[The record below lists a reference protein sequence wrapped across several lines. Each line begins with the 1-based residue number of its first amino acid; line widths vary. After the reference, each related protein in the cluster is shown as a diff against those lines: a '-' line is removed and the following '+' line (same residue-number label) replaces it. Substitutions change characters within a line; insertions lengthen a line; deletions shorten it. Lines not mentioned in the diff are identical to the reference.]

1 MPRTDKLS
9 PYRTTWTQDGD
20 NIVVCYVRTNIVKAD
35 ADTVTLDSGGWQ
47 TVTTKRKMNQAANQ
61 FGLGYG
67 VFQRKGEWFVTTRDG
82 EFPFQDGMRICR
94 GSGRAYEP
102 LTA

>member
-1 MPRTDKLS
+1 MAHSYYVEWTDTFAGEANYSWVRRTDISVPEL
-9 PYRTTWTQDGD
+9 
-20 NIVVCYVRTNIVKAD
+20 
-35 ADTVTLDSGGWQ
+35 

-67 VFQRKGEWFVTTRDG
+67 VFQRKGDWFVTTRGG
-82 EFPFQDGMRICR
+82 EFPFKDGMRIDR

-102 LTA
+102 LA